1 MSAKQLGRNLA
12 KVGEELARNNRNATK
27 DAALAFKQSALEQAR
42 KDSGG
47 DLRLSRFGKK
57 GVKLSVGFEVE
68 GATQT
73 KATVTPRPMGPWKVL
88 EYGAKPHLIVPGL
101 TRRQAKALSL
111 FSVMAGQGG
120 SLDGYDVA
128 ELAASARGNRNNK
141 ASRRR
146 RKRRTPLRIGGN
158 VRAWARHPGTSGK
171 KTWTRGEAKGAD
183 DAVKGYR
190 ANQAKALGK
199 VFG

>member
-1 MSAKQLGRNLA
+1 MSVQQLGRNLA
-12 KVGEELARNNRNATK
+12 KVGEELARNNRNATR
-27 DAALAFKQSALEQAR
+27 DAALAFKDAALTEAR

-57 GVKLSVGFEVE
+57 GVKLGVGFEVE
-68 GATQT
+68 GNANSR
-73 KATVTPRPMGPWKVL
+73 ATVTPRPMGPWKVL
-88 EYGAKPHLIVPGL
+88 QYGAKPHLIVPGL
-101 TRRQAKALSL
+101 TRRQAKALTL
-111 FSVMAGQGG
+111 FSGMAGQGG
-120 SLDGYDVA
+120 NLDGYDIA
-128 ELAASARGNRNNK
+128 GLAASARGNRNNK

-146 RKRRTPLRIGGN
+146 KKRRTPLKIGGN
-158 VRAWARHPGTSGK
+158 ARAWARHPGVTGK
-171 KTWTRGEAKGAD
+171 KTWTRTEAKGAD